1 MRPRRPQL
9 ISLAQ
14 YQAPPK
20 PQIGALPKSSRHA
33 TLASSCRALQ
43 SILGNALPSPRLLKT
58 PKKELRNPFEA
69 EFTKINHRVTK
80 PTALPRGQNKRRRDE
95 CDIDEDKENV
105 PHTPN
110 NDSDT
115 RDAPSTP
122 KRTRR
127 LPLEMPLGLSADDF
141 RSLSPVQ
148 NVSLPPARAAFDM
161 GSRRCSYLSDVD
173 SGYGPS
179 PRESE
184 EVDSKDLQKEQR
196 QHPRPGS
203 SWTIDD
209 DRVLVETVLE
219 KLQLSKRAW
228 NDCARRL
235 GKDKDSLGRR
245 WNMLVGDGGVGLK
258 RGGRLRRAD
267 LDVGSW

>member
-1 MRPRRPQL
+1 MP
-9 ISLAQ
+9 SD
-14 YQAPPK
+14 
-20 PQIGALPKSSRHA
+20 
-33 TLASSCRALQ
+33 AS
-43 SILGNALPSPRLLKT
+43 
-58 PKKELRNPFEA
+58 
-69 EFTKINHRVTK
+69 
-80 PTALPRGQNKRRRDE
+80 
-95 CDIDEDKENV
+95 DK
-105 PHTPN
+105 
-110 NDSDT
+110 

-148 NVSLPPARAAFDM
+148 DVSMPPTRVAFDM

-184 EVDSKDLQKEQR
+184 EEARKELQKEKQNQER
-196 QHPRPGS
+196 QES
-203 SWTIDD
+203 IWTIDD

-245 WNMLVGDGGVGLK
+245 WDMLVGDGGVGLK

-267 LDVGSW
+267 LEVGSW